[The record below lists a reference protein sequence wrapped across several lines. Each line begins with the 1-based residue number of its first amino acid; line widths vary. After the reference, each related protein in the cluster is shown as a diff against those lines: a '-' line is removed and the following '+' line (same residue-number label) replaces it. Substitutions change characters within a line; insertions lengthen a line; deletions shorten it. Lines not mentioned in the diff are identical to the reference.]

1 MWTEYKTENEVNAS
15 NCVRIPM
22 NSSCTSI
29 FSKPCFSRVKPQHRV
44 RAPTPVPVFVIGG
57 VHPAPDSFAGL
68 RQHWSG

>member
-1 MWTEYKTENEVNAS
+1 MWIEYKTENEVNA
-15 NCVRIPM
+15 VKLRPHPHEFFLYYDIY
-22 NSSCTSI
+22 
-29 FSKPCFSRVKPQHRV
+29 FSRVKPQHRV